1 MNIIIISLKIFV
13 VIVFS
18 YMIYKTFEIRDTS
31 SVQTLTV
38 NKRGIVRK
46 IFSAKELSNIE
57 ICFKKLSIPYN
68 TVTVLGLF
76 WAGIIISI
84 SVFFICNFIFPLKSI
99 SFIIACP
106 LVLTPFWLIKYIASK
121 EQEKLEYGLNDFF
134 IQLKSALKV
143 NSEIV
148 EALRRIQNI
157 AMEPFLGYTKQLLI
171 EINTGKL
178 PEKALENFAYKV
190 NIKKFSFYINNL
202 RYCQV
207 YGGDITTLTEKTQE
221 TLSEALKQKRKRV
234 KETRSIC
241 IILYILIIIDI
252 YMYFS
257 FIQGNRYY
265 LDIMTNTDVGRC
277 ILDINFLSIWG
288 ILWLSRIVKRFDY

>member
-1 MNIIIISLKIFV
+1 MGIILISLKIFV
-13 VIVFS
+13 AGIFS
-18 YMIYKTFEIRDTS
+18 YGIFNCFESRATS
-31 SVQTLTV
+31 SFQTISV
-38 NKRGIVRK
+38 NAKGIVRK
-46 IFSAKELSNIE
+46 IFSAKELTNIE

-68 TVTVLGLF
+68 TITVLSLF
-76 WAGIIISI
+76 IMGFVVSII
-84 SVFFICNFIFPLKSI
+84 VFFICNLIFPLSSI

-106 LVLTPFWLIKYIASK
+106 LVLTPFWLIKYIANK
-121 EQEKLEYGLNDFF
+121 EQEKMEHGLNDFL

-143 NSEIV
+143 TPEII

-157 AMEPFLGYTKQLLI
+157 AMEPFLSYTKQLLI

-178 PEKALENFAYKV
+178 PEKALESFAYKV
-190 NIKKFSFYINNL
+190 NIKKFSFYINNI

-241 IILYILIIIDI
+241 IVLYILIVIDI

-257 FIQGNRYY
+257 FIQGNKYY
-265 LDIMTNTDVGRC
+265 LDIMLNTGMGRC
-277 ILDINFLSIWG
+277 ILDINFISIWG
-288 ILWLSRIVKRFDY
+288 ILWLSRVVKKFDY

>member
-1 MNIIIISLKIFV
+1 MKVIIVILKIFV

-18 YMIYKTFEIRDTS
+18 YMFFKTFENEDTS
-31 SVQTLTV
+31 GIQALSVG
-38 NKRGIVRK
+38 KKGIVRK
-46 IFSAKELSNIE
+46 IFSTKELSNIE
-57 ICFKKLSIPYN
+57 ICFRKLSIPYN
-68 TVTVLGLF
+68 TITVLCLLLMGF
-76 WAGIIISI
+76 IISI
-84 SVFFICNFIFPLKSI
+84 IAFFVCNLIFPLKSI

-106 LVLTPFWLIKYIASK
+106 LVLAPSWLIKYIANK

-143 NSEIV
+143 NPEII

-157 AMEPFLGYTKQLLI
+157 AMEPFLSYTKQLLI

-202 RYCQV
+202 RHCQV

-221 TLSEALKQKRKRV
+221 TLSEALKQKRRRV

-241 IILYILIIIDI
+241 IVLYILIIIDI

-265 LDIMTNTDVGRC
+265 LNIMTNTDIGRC
-277 ILDINFLSIWG
+277 ILNINFLSIWG